1 LTGKVIP
8 FFQRVPLH
16 GLKSKNFTDF
26 CKVADIMKEKGHLT
40 EEGLDQIRLIKAGM
54 NTGRVLD

>member
-16 GLKSKNFTDF
+16 GLKYKNFTDF